1 MPIRTHRVR
10 TAAVLAS
17 IAAAAAI
24 VPAARADEGMWLLNN
39 PPRELLRSKYDFS
52 PSDEWLEH
60 VQKSAVRFS
69 TGGSGSI
76 VSRDGLVMTNHHV
89 ASDILAKLSTP
100 ERDLL
105 ENGFHARTRAEELP
119 CPDLELNVLWSI
131 EDVTDRVNAAAEGK
145 QGAEANT
152 ARRQMMATIEKESQ
166 EATGLLSQIVTL
178 YQGGRYHLYRYK
190 RFTDV
195 RLVFAPEQAIAFFG
209 GDTDNFEYPRYC
221 LDVAFFRIYE
231 GGEPLQAE
239 HHLAWSEAGS
249 RDGDLAIVIGHPGT
263 TRRLYTLDHL
273 RFLRDVENPF
283 VLRNLWRQEVKLQNF
298 SARSKENARIAE
310 DDLFGVANGRKFLT
324 GQLET
329 LQDPRIMARKAQEEA
344 ALRAAVAE
352 NPQWAEQ
359 WGGAWDEIARAQ
371 EARREFFVRAGAVG
385 GTFGSDLY
393 SKART
398 IVRLA
403 AELPRPS
410 AERLREYRDSNLESV
425 YLGLYSPAPIYA
437 DLERAKL
444 AWGLANMAELLGGE
458 DPLVVAALAGKSP
471 ADRAAELVAG
481 SVLFDPEA
489 RRALVEGGADAL
501 AATDDPLIK
510 LAMILDPEA
519 RALRTRAE
527 NEVDAVTTEAY
538 AKIAAARF
546 AVLGDGVY
554 PDATFTLRMSFGPIK
569 GYEEDGEFIP
579 PYTDF
584 AGLYAR
590 HRERA
595 GEKEFDLPQ
604 VWLEKKAE
612 LNLTTPFNFVLAAD
626 IIGGNSGSPVINKA
640 GEVIGLIFDGNIHF
654 LGAAIAYD
662 DRQGRAVAVDS
673 RAIIEALDKVYN
685 ADELVKEI
693 TAK

>member
-1 MPIRTHRVR
+1 MPIRPLRAR
-10 TAAVLAS
+10 
-17 IAAAAAI
+17 AAAALLAF
-24 VPAARADEGMWLLNN
+24 AAGAFMTQARADEGMWLLNN
-39 PPRELLRSKYDFS
+39 PPRGLLESKYDFS
-52 PSDEWLEH
+52 PTDEWLEH

-76 VSRDGLVMTNHHV
+76 VSKDGLVMTNHHV

-100 ERDLL
+100 QRDLL
-105 ENGFHARTRAEELP
+105 KTGYHARDRVDEIP

-131 EDVTDRVNAAAEGK
+131 EDVTERVNAAAAGK
-145 QGAEANT
+145 QGAGANT

-178 YQGGRYHLYRYK
+178 YQGGQYHLYRYR

-195 RLVFAPEQAIAFFG
+195 RLVFAPEQDIAFFG

-221 LDVAFFRIYE
+221 LDVTFFRIYE
-231 GGEPLQAE
+231 DGEPLKAE
-239 HHLAWSEAGS
+239 HHLAWSKAGS
-249 RDGDLAIVIGHPGT
+249 SDGDLAIVIGHPGT

-283 VLRNLWRQEVKLQNF
+283 ILRNLWRMEVKLQNF
-298 SARSKENARIAE
+298 SARSKENRRIAE

-329 LQDPRIMARKAQEEA
+329 LQDPRILARKAREEES
-344 ALRAAVAE
+344 LRAAVAE
-352 NPQWAEQ
+352 NPRWAEQ
-359 WGGAWDEIARAQ
+359 WGGAWEDITGAQ
-371 EARREFFVRAGAVG
+371 NARREFYVRSSAVG

-403 AELPRPS
+403 AELPKPS
-410 AERLREYRDSNLESV
+410 SERLREYRDSNLESV

-444 AWGLANMAELLGGE
+444 AWGLANLAELLGGE
-458 DPLVVAALAGKSP
+458 DPIVLAALAGKSP

-481 SVLFDPEA
+481 SVLFDPDA
-489 RRALVEGGADAL
+489 RKALVEGGADAL
-501 AATDDPLIK
+501 AATNDPLIK
-510 LAMILDPEA
+510 LAMTLDPEA

-527 NEVDAVTTEAY
+527 NEVDAVTTDAY
-538 AKIAAARF
+538 ARIAAARF
-546 AVLGDGVY
+546 AVLGDSVY

-569 GYEEDGEFIP
+569 GYQEDGAFIP
-579 PYTDF
+579 PYTDI
-584 AGLYAR
+584 AGLYER
-590 HRERA
+590 FQERA
-595 GEKEFDLPQ
+595 GEEGFNLPPS
-604 VWLEKKAE
+604 WLEKKDE
-612 LNLTTPFNFVLAAD
+612 LDLDTPFNFVLAAD

-673 RAIIEALDKVYN
+673 RGIIEALEKVYD

-693 TAK
+693 TAE